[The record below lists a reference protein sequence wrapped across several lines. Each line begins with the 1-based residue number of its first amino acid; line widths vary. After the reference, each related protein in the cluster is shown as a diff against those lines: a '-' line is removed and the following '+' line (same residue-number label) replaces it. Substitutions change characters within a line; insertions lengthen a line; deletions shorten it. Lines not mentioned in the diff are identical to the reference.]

1 METLKLKKSKMPQ
14 GKSVRVNIKLSE
26 IALTSFD
33 EIKKRK
39 ACKVNAE
46 VFDYICDFA
55 ETDFFKK
62 WEELIKKNE
71 IIRHPIRPPIRKIFT
86 LNEYT
91 LAKLRNIGKTL
102 EISLDELVDRSL
114 VVISSLVSALQK
126 DPEYNEY
133 ANESYVLNE
142 IDEIWAKVSGLRYG
156 LEQVFEQDY
165 DPGDPENLNTWFA
178 NIEGA
183 LQELEDLV
191 PKLFEQKAAK
201 KT

>member
-1 METLKLKKSKMPQ
+1 MEPLKLKKSKMPQ

-26 IALTSFD
+26 FALTSFD

-55 ETDFFKK
+55 ETDLFKT

-71 IIRHPIRPPIRKIFT
+71 LPKRTIRKIFT
-86 LNEYT
+86 LNEYS

-102 EISLDELVDRSL
+102 DISLAELVARSL
-114 VVISSLVSALQK
+114 VDISYLVSALQK
-126 DPEYNEY
+126 D
-133 ANESYVLNE
+133 
-142 IDEIWAKVSGLRYG
+142 GLRYG
-156 LEQVFEQDY
+156 LELVFKQDY
-165 DPGDPENLNTWFA
+165 DTGDPENLNTWFA
-178 NIEGA
+178 DIEGG

-191 PKLFEQKAAK
+191 PKLFEQKTAK
-201 KT
+201 KP

>member
-71 IIRHPIRPPIRKIFT
+71 IPKPAIRKIFT

-102 EISLDELVDRSL
+102 GISLDELVDRCL
-114 VVISSLVSALQK
+114 VVIIFLVRALSK
-126 DPEYNEY
+126 DPKHNKY

-142 IDEIWAKVSGLRYG
+142 INEIWAKVGGLRYG
-156 LEQVFEQDY
+156 LEWVFEQDY
-165 DPGDPENLNTWFA
+165 DPSDPENLNTWFA
-178 NIEGA
+178 NIEGG
-183 LQELEDLV
+183 LQELEDIV
-191 PKLFEQKAAK
+191 SKLFEQKAAK

>member
-1 METLKLKKSKMPQ
+1 MEPLKLKKSKMPQ

-26 IALTSFD
+26 FALTSFD

-46 VFDYICDFA
+46 VFDFICEFA
-55 ETDFFKK
+55 ETVLIEKPG
-62 WEELIKKNE
+62 EEFIKTIK
-71 IIRHPIRPPIRKIFT
+71 PSKLTIRKIFT

-91 LAKLRNIGKTL
+91 LAKLRNIGKML

-114 VVISSLVSALQK
+114 LVISSLVSNLQK

-165 DPGDPENLNTWFA
+165 DTGDPENLNTWFA
-178 NIEGA
+178 GIEGG

>member
-55 ETDFFKK
+55 ETDLFKT
-62 WEELIKKNE
+62 WEELIKKDE
-71 IIRHPIRPPIRKIFT
+71 IPKRTIRKIFT

-114 VVISSLVSALQK
+114 VDISSLVSALQK
-126 DPEYNEY
+126 EPEYNEY
-133 ANESYVLNE
+133 ANKSYVLNE

-156 LEQVFEQDY
+156 LELVFKQDY
-165 DPGDPENLNTWFA
+165 DTGDPENLNTWFA
-178 NIEGA
+178 GIEGG

-201 KT
+201 ET